1 VRIIVY
7 ITAYSQVLPTTVW
20 TQRSINAAKSDQF
33 QRAVRLFYGEQ
44 DKSTVGFLSRDW
56 IYFNLSVL

>member
-20 TQRSINAAKSDQF
+20 TQRSIKAKGDQF
-33 QRAVRLFYGEQ
+33 QRTVFLWRTRQIHSWFLISRLNIFQ
-44 DKSTVGFLSRDW
+44 SLS
-56 IYFNLSVL
+56 F